1 MTALSACF
9 DAVVMLAWADWKTEP
24 RSNRY
29 HFATRFAREL
39 PVLFVQPDAHRRR
52 GSIRIERTEVDGV
65 EIVHTSYLVDE
76 SEVHAFLEMLR
87 ERNIRRPLLW
97 IYNPADYQPFIA
109 AIPNAFRVYHATED
123 YFRRS
128 KNGYGGTEAQRRA
141 VAQTLGD
148 VDFLVAVTE
157 GVLHSY
163 RQSGGYRGPAV
174 ISRNGCD
181 AEFFFGLLG
190 RLSRQPAS
198 QAGNR
203 QVAIYQGGVNARVDF
218 DLMDGVVQLLPEWD
232 FWFCGRAD
240 DSAPGWKRLKSRPN
254 VQHFGALNPEALAT
268 RMCQATVGLI
278 PFHGDDLIRL
288 SLPLKAYEYVACG
301 LPVVSVPIDALTS
314 EPELFTFTSTADEF
328 ASAIRTAAGTRTSP
342 DLLARRREAA
352 LRNSYD
358 TRYRVLREKLLSAR
372 SLATGRKRSL
382 NMAILYDDRSMHINT
397 IREHVEAFRKYS
409 RQVVYFVPV
418 TGAWPLAADEL
429 RQEID
434 LSLFDVL
441 VLHYSVRTSLV
452 DHLSEKFALQ
462 VERHAGIKILFV
474 QDEYDSVETTRRWMD
489 RLRFDIVYT
498 CVPSEGREYVYP
510 SERFPDTA
518 FIPTLT
524 GYVPEDSDLDAFAMP
539 IRERAKL
546 IGYRGRAL
554 PHIYGWLG
562 YEKYR
567 VGADV
572 RRFAEERKLPVDIET
587 DDSRRI
593 HGTDWY
599 RFLGSVRATLGTE
612 SGSNVFDIDG
622 SLPKAIKDLLDKYPG
637 ISFEEVHRQVLAA
650 HEGLV
655 TMNQVSPKIFEAIR
669 LRTALVLFEGAYSG
683 VVKPDLH
690 YIPLRKDYANI
701 DEVFEKLQDFDF
713 LEALTQRAYDNVI
726 ASGNYSYRR
735 FVEDVDQDIDA
746 RAIRGA
752 RYELFAT
759 PVLARDRQG
768 TARSVLPT
776 RTTSFVLSTHALGGN
791 LQRKEFAR
799 ALSSSALPFHW
810 VWVASLRTILDR
822 SVRKQFRRVRRRIG
836 TSGLAFRMVRAA
848 WRLLPE
854 RIRRYADARPS

>member
-1 MTALSACF
+1 MTSLSPCF
-9 DAVVMLAWADWKTEP
+9 DAVVMLTWSDWKTEP

-39 PVLFVQPDAHRRR
+39 PVLFVQPDSQGR
-52 GSIRIERTEVDGV
+52 SIQVERTEIVGM
-65 EIVHTSYLVDE
+65 EIVHTPYLVVE
-76 SEVHAFLEMLR
+76 SEAQAFLKILR

-97 IYNPADYQPFIA
+97 IYNATDYQSLVA

-123 YFRRS
+123 YFKRS
-128 KNGYGGTEAQRRA
+128 EKGYGGSREEGQA
-141 VAQTLGD
+141 VAQMIAD

-174 ISRNGCD
+174 VSRNGCD
-181 AEFFFGLLG
+181 AEFFFGVLAQ
-190 RLSRQPAS
+190 LSKRPAS
-198 QAGNR
+198 QPGNR
-203 QVAIYQGGVNARVDF
+203 PVAIYQGGVNARVDF
-218 DLMDGVVQLLPEWD
+218 ELMDSVVQLLAEWD

-240 DSAPGWKRLKSRPN
+240 ESDPGWKRLKSRPN
-254 VQHFGALNPEALAT
+254 VQHFGPLDPEALAT
-268 RMCQATVGLI
+268 RMCEATVGLI
-278 PFHGDDLIRL
+278 PFHRDDVIGV

-301 LPVVSVPIDALTS
+301 LPVVSVPIDALKS
-314 EPELFTFTSTADEF
+314 EPELFTFAGTAAEF
-328 ASAIRTAAGTRTSP
+328 ASAIRTAAATRNSP

-352 LRNSYD
+352 MRNSYD
-358 TRYRVLREKLLSAR
+358 ERYPVLREKLLAAR
-372 SLATGRKRSL
+372 RLAIGRKRAL
-382 NMAILYDDRSMHINT
+382 NMAILYDDRSTHINT
-397 IREHVEAFRKYS
+397 IREHLEAFRKYS
-409 RQVVYFVPV
+409 RHVVYFVPV
-418 TGAWPLAADEL
+418 TGAWSLGADEL
-429 RQEID
+429 RREID

-441 VLHYSVRTSLV
+441 ILHYSVRTSLV
-452 DHLSEKFALQ
+452 DHLSEAFALQ
-462 VERHAGIKILFV
+462 IERHAGIKILFV
-474 QDEYDSVETTRRWMD
+474 QDEYDSTETTRRWMD

-498 CVPSEGREYVYP
+498 CVPAEGREYVYP
-510 SERFPDTA
+510 SERFPNTA
-518 FIPTLT
+518 FIETLT
-524 GYVPEDSDLDAFAMP
+524 GYVPEDSSLDEFVTP
-539 IRERAKL
+539 IRDRKNL
-546 IGYRGRAL
+546 IGYRGRVL

-567 VGADV
+567 IGADV

-622 SLPKAIKDLLDKYPG
+622 SLPRAIKDLLDKSPG
-637 ISFEEVHRQVLAA
+637 ISFEEVHSQLLAA
-650 HEGLV
+650 HEGPV

-701 DEVFEKLQDFDF
+701 DEVFSKLQDFDF
-713 LEALTQRAYDNVI
+713 LEALTQRAYDDVI
-726 ASGNYSYRR
+726 ASGEYSYRR
-735 FVEDVDQDIDA
+735 FVEGVDQDIDA

-759 PVLARDRQG
+759 PALARDRRG

-776 RTTSFVLSTHALGGN
+776 RPTGFLLSTQALGGN
-791 LQRKEFAR
+791 LQREQFAG
-799 ALSSSALPFHW
+799 ALSPGALPFYW
-810 VWVASLRTILDR
+810 VSVAGLRTVLAGLMWKLLNGLR
-822 SVRKQFRRVRRRIG
+822 RKMGRFPV
-836 TSGLAFRMVRAA
+836 LRAA
-848 WRLLPE
+848 WRVLPE
-854 RIRRYADARPS
+854 RIRRHADARL